1 MISQDQI
8 DPIAFEVVK
17 NALGSM
23 VDEMALIIMRTA
35 HSGVVKDALDYS
47 TAFCDRH
54 GQLIA
59 QGLTISLHLG
69 SFPDAVAAIR
79 RKYGERLLDGDVFI
93 ANDPYGSGGI
103 HPVSYTHLTLPTIYS
118 V

>member
-1 MISQDQI
+1 RGGCRVASADMMPSCGDDGHGGEYQGGDVVRAAAGADRPI
-8 DPIAFEVVK
+8 DPITFEVVK

-47 TAFCDRH
+47 TSFCDRY

-59 QGLTISLHLG
+59 QGLTISLHL
-69 SFPDAVAAIR
+69 
-79 RKYGERLLDGDVFI
+79 
-93 ANDPYGSGGI
+93 
-103 HPVSYTHLTLPTIYS
+103 
-118 V
+118 